1 MAADGI
7 DAELGGLLFKLKKMQ
22 KEVGGG
28 TKDAV
33 ISVIGEDGKQ
43 DQFLTI
49 KAQLME
55 HVAATKVVSSKC
67 TILHYFQHKILSV
80 TSLAKL

>member
-7 DAELGGLLFKLKKMQ
+7 DAELGGLLFKLKKIE

-28 TKDAV
+28 AKDAV
-33 ISVIGEDGKQ
+33 VSIIGEDGKL

-49 KAQLME
+49 KVQLMD
-55 HVAATKVVSSKC
+55 HVAATKVVIIC
-67 TILHYFQHKILSV
+67 
-80 TSLAKL
+80 